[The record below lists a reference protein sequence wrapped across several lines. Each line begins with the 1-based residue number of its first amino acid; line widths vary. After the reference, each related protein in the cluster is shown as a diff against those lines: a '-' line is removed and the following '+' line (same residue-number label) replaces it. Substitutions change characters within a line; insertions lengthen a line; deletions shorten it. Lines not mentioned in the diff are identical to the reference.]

1 MKELMI
7 IQEKLNA
14 PKSLRNDF
22 WKYNYRSAETILEAV
37 KPLLK
42 ETKTILLLS
51 DEIIREDNR
60 FYIKATAKL
69 INEEWKEI
77 SVTWYAREEEAKK
90 GMDWSQ
96 ITWAS
101 SSYARKYALNWLFA
115 IDDEKD
121 SDATNTHW
129 KDSKQEKKEVVTDKK
144 WFNIKDDNH
153 LEEIRNKILQEWKTP
168 QDFINWLIKA
178 WFSIWKENKEKIL
191 NLF

>member
-1 MKELMI
+1 MI

-77 SVTWYAREEEAKK
+77 STTWYAREEETKK

-153 LEEIRNKILQEWKTP
+153 LEEIRNKILQGWKTP